1 MIISKNVYYICGV
14 INITFVYM
22 FVRIKTTG
30 KNQYLQIVQNHRE
43 GSKVKQQ
50 ILGTLGRVDQVAGS
64 KDIDSLISK
73 LSRFSKEALMVIS
86 GQSQIQ
92 ATTYSIGPALIFER
106 LWKELELP
114 AIIHSLS
121 DQKRYT
127 FDSERAV
134 FLTVLHRLFVSGSD
148 RQCERWKET
157 QHVVGADSLSLHHL
171 YRTMRFLGTRI
182 EDQLAKT
189 PFINRCIKD
198 VIEEKLFERRAD
210 LFIGLSMVF
219 FDTTSIYFE
228 GNGGQ
233 EIGLLGHSKDHRP
246 VLNQMVVGVVLTDKG
261 DPICCELWP
270 GNTSDVNS
278 LIPIVD
284 RMRIRFGIT
293 RFCIVADR
301 GMIREETIAKLEKRE
316 ISYILGTR
324 MRLVKIIREEVLS
337 RAGRFEEVRLDD
349 DSDDLDPLKVKE
361 VWVDQTRYIVCKN
374 ERQARKDV
382 ATREAILEAL
392 EEKLQLGA
400 KSLIGNKGFKKY
412 LTVKR
417 NSVVINKKKIEEE
430 KRFDGKWVLTTNTD
444 LPADEVALQYKELWR
459 VEQVFRDMKSI
470 LETRP
475 IFHRLD
481 ATIKGH
487 VFCSF
492 LALVLRKELDRRLE
506 AAGLKL
512 EWDDI
517 KRDLSELREVVLD
530 EAKNRKIAI
539 RTAPQGVCAHIFK
552 AVGVALPQTIRE
564 VA

>member
-1 MIISKNVYYICGV
+1 MIS
-14 INITFVYM
+14 
-22 FVRIKTTG
+22 
-30 KNQYLQIVQNHRE
+30 
-43 GSKVKQQ
+43 
-50 ILGTLGRVDQVAGS
+50 
-64 KDIDSLISK
+64 
-73 LSRFSKEALMVIS
+73 
-86 GQSQIQ
+86 
-92 ATTYSIGPALIFER
+92 
-106 LWKELELP
+106 
-114 AIIHSLS
+114 
-121 DQKRYT
+121 
-127 FDSERAV
+127 
-134 FLTVLHRLFVSGSD
+134 
-148 RQCERWKET
+148 
-157 QHVVGADSLSLHHL
+157 
-171 YRTMRFLGTRI
+171 
-182 EDQLAKT
+182 
-189 PFINRCIKD
+189 
-198 VIEEKLFERRAD
+198 
-210 LFIGLSMVF
+210 
-219 FDTTSIYFE
+219 
-228 GNGGQ
+228 
-233 EIGLLGHSKDHRP
+233 
-246 VLNQMVVGVVLTDKG
+246 
-261 DPICCELWP
+261 
-270 GNTSDVNS
+270 
-278 LIPIVD
+278 
-284 RMRIRFGIT
+284 
-293 RFCIVADR
+293 
-301 GMIREETIAKLEKRE
+301 EETIAKLEKRE

-392 EEKLQLGA
+392 GEKLQLGA

-539 RTAPQGVCAHIFK
+539 RTAPF
-552 AVGVALPQTIRE
+552 
-564 VA
+564 